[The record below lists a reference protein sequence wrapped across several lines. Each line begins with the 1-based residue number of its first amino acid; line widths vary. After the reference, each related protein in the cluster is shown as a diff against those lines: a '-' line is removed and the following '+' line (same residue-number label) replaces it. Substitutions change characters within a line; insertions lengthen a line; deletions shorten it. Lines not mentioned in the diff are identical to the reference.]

1 MKSGENMKED
11 KKWYQSFGNWLI
23 IVGCVILIPILAINL
38 WIIVQSKS
46 NNEKVPSVFGYKP
59 FIVLSGSMESDIRKG
74 DLIITNYSEYEI
86 TDTTITH
93 AGETVGVSAKA
104 VKDTQICYF
113 TIEPA
118 NDYSYTVSF
127 VDHNGEEYS
136 REFTDNF
143 TQDGQILIAI
153 RYTDNAWT
161 IEYDK

>member
-1 MKSGENMKED
+1 MKKFILLLAGIFAVLIAGCGITND
-11 KKWYQSFGNWLI
+11 NVAYQ
-23 IVGCVILIPILAINL
+23 
-38 WIIVQSKS
+38 
-46 NNEKVPSVFGYKP
+46 E
-59 FIVLSGSMESDIRKG
+59 G

>member
-1 MKSGENMKED
+1 M
-11 KKWYQSFGNWLI
+11 
-23 IVGCVILIPILAINL
+23 
-38 WIIVQSKS
+38 
-46 NNEKVPSVFGYKP
+46 GYKQQ
-59 FIVLSGSMESDIRKG
+59 ILYWR
-74 DLIITNYSEYEI
+74 EI
-86 TDTTITH
+86 
-93 AGETVGVSAKA
+93 GVFAKA

-127 VDHNGEEYS
+127 VDHIGEEYS